1 MSQRQQ
7 DSARRPVHLALT
19 QHVHVDVVHGL
30 PAKVVA
36 VHHHTEA
43 FLAALLPGQAL
54 GGEEDMACQ
63 RPVCLGQVLE
73 GGNVPFRDDQEVHR
87 RLRADIV
94 KRDNFLVF
102 VELARGNFPATI
114 LQNRQSMG
122 DSSGLG
128 CFPEC
133 SGARRDRPSVK
144 EPQ

>member
-54 GGEEDMACQ
+54 GGEGYGLPAAGLPRSGARGWECA
-63 RPVCLGQVLE
+63 
-73 GGNVPFRDDQEVHR
+73 FRDDQEVHR

>member
-7 DSARRPVHLALT
+7 LSPAASASG
-19 QHVHVDVVHGL
+19 VDPARACGWVHGL

-87 RLRADIV
+87 RLRI
-94 KRDNFLVF
+94 
-102 VELARGNFPATI
+102 
-114 LQNRQSMG
+114 S
-122 DSSGLG
+122 
-128 CFPEC
+128 
-133 SGARRDRPSVK
+133 
-144 EPQ
+144 

>member
-7 DSARRPVHLALT
+7 GLSPRPVHLALT

-102 VELARGNFPATI
+102 VELARGNFPRHDLAEQTVHGRF
-114 LQNRQSMG
+114 L
-122 DSSGLG
+122 
-128 CFPEC
+128 
-133 SGARRDRPSVK
+133 RPRVLSRV
-144 EPQ
+144 

>member
-1 MSQRQQ
+1 M
-7 DSARRPVHLALT
+7 
-19 QHVHVDVVHGL
+19 
-30 PAKVVA
+30 
-36 VHHHTEA
+36 
-43 FLAALLPGQAL
+43 
-54 GGEEDMACQ
+54 
-63 RPVCLGQVLE
+63 
-73 GGNVPFRDDQEVHR
+73 
-87 RLRADIV
+87 